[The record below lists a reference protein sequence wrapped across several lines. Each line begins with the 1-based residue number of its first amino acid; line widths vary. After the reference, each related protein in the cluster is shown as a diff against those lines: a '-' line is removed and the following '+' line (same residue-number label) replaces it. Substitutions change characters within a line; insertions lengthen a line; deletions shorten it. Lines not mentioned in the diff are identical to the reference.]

1 MFVIF
6 LVFAVYGIITFD
18 ISIEEMKKLVSSR
31 NDVFAFNIMQDL
43 DQQIEKRISALNSL
57 TNINEIQVALIAS
70 NDKFKH
76 LEEIKAVNP
85 QLSDVEITNS
95 TLTPFMSEVIDRELT
110 KELNRTKELYK
121 DEYDF
126 NVLQEISITNSYGAN
141 VALNSQLSDDR
152 KNDEEWWYIAKDK
165 GVYHD
170 NLKFR
175 EDYGNYVMTFAFRV
189 EDVDHNFLGV
199 MRVVVTIDDLLDSFV
214 SEVELLQLP
223 NRNILLLDNTGRVI
237 YSDGIQK
244 FENEK
249 PISYYDLI
257 PNDKDIGNFEL
268 GETNEDLR
276 LISFAKSTGYKSFEG
291 FDWIVVVDQQRSS
304 FVDEFVDLRNS
315 ILLISVIGM
324 VASVLIGFGISQLVT
339 KPLKNL
345 THMAKSIS
353 KGDFDVRA
361 KNSSVTELKIIGD
374 SFNQMAES
382 LQKLIETEKKLA
394 EANAQVKNERFTAI
408 GELAANVAHDLK
420 NPLTTIRSS
429 AEILKRSRPEN
440 NPELDKVIGRMDRA
454 ISRMSHQIEGVL
466 NYVRTT
472 PVNMTS
478 VSIKSLIDSAV
489 ETLEIPSNISLVLP
503 IKDDQIIC
511 DVKKMEI
518 VFTNL
523 ILNAI
528 QTIGKDTGKISIVI
542 NSDDS
547 FKIIEFQDTGPGI
560 PEKIIDR
567 IFEPLVTTK
576 EKGTGLGLSSCRN
589 IVEQH
594 GGSISAKNNPTT
606 FTVKIPI
613 TKKE

>member
-1 MFVIF
+1 MFVMF

-18 ISIEEMKKLVSSR
+18 ISIEEMKQLLSSR
-31 NDVFAFNIMQDL
+31 NEAFAFNIMQDL
-43 DQQIEKRISALNSL
+43 DQQIEKRISALQEL
-57 TNINEIQVALIAS
+57 TTINEIQVALIAS

-76 LEEIKAVNP
+76 LEEIKAANP
-85 QLSDVEITNS
+85 QLNDSEITNS

-141 VALNSQLSDDR
+141 VALNSELSDDR
-152 KNDEEWWYIAKDK
+152 KNDEDWWSIAKDK

-175 EDYGNYVMTFAFRV
+175 EDLGNYMMTYAFRV
-189 EDVDHNFLGV
+189 EDSDKNFLGV

-214 SEVELLQLP
+214 DEVELLKLP
-223 NRNILLLDNTGRVI
+223 TRNVILLDDAGRVI
-237 YSDGIQK
+237 YMDGIQK
-244 FENEK
+244 FENAQ
-249 PISYYDLI
+249 PVSYFDLI
-257 PNDKDIGNFEL
+257 SQGKDIGNFEL
-268 GETNEDLR
+268 GESNEDLR
-276 LISFAKSTGYKSFEG
+276 LISYAKSTGYKSFEG
-291 FDWIVVVDQQRSS
+291 FDWVVVVDQQRSS

-324 VASVLIGFGISQLVT
+324 IASVLIGFGISQLVT

-345 THMAKSIS
+345 TNMAKSIS
-353 KGDFDVRA
+353 QGNFDVRA
-361 KNSSVTELKIIGD
+361 KRSNVTELQIIGD
-374 SFNQMAES
+374 SFNQMSES

-420 NPLTTIRSS
+420 NPLATVRSS
-429 AEILKRSRPEN
+429 AEILKRSRTEKD
-440 NPELDKVIGRMDRA
+440 PELDKVIGRMDRA
-454 ISRMSHQIEGVL
+454 IARMSHQIEGVL

-472 PVNMTS
+472 PINMTS
-478 VSIKSLIDSAV
+478 ISIKSLIDSAL
-489 ETLEIPSNISLVLP
+489 ETLEIPSNVSLTLP
-503 IKDDQIIC
+503 TKDDQIIC
-511 DVKKMEI
+511 DAKKMEI

-528 QTIGKDTGKISIVI
+528 QAIGKNTGTI
-542 NSDDS
+542 NIAIRSDDS
-547 FKIIEFQDTGPGI
+547 FKTIEFQDSGPGVQ
-560 PEKIIDR
+560 EKIIDR
-567 IFEPLVTTK
+567 IFEPLITTK
-576 EKGTGLGLSSCRN
+576 EKGTGLGLSSCKN

-594 GGSISAKNNPTT
+594 GGSISVKNNPTA
-606 FTVKIPI
+606 FSVKIPI
-613 TKKE
+613 QKKE